1 MIETFAFNIS
11 TLRKQF
17 TKYCNDRLNELG
29 ISYGQLYI
37 IIFIGRRNTCSPS
50 DISTGLKLDAG
61 HLNRTLNKL
70 IENEFI
76 IQTKNPN
83 DGRAKILSLTDKGE
97 NVFRVSKELFTQW
110 DQDVLSPLSEEEKST
125 LMQLLKKIR

>member
-1 MIETFAFNIS
+1 MLETFAFTIS

-37 IIFIGRRNTCSPS
+37 IIFIGKRKTCSPS

-83 DGRAKILSLTDKGE
+83 DGRSKILNLTDKGE
-97 NVFRVSKELFTQW
+97 HVFHVSKELFVQW
-110 DQDVLSPLSEEEKST
+110 DKEVLSALTEEEKVT
-125 LMQLLKKIR
+125 LMQLLNKIK